1 MKNMLP
7 VLVRLFQKA
16 IKRELK
22 KADKRSINNFFK
34 QEYEKIDP
42 NSIGKRSQFIIDRT
56 VIFVYLD
63 NN

>member
-34 QEYEKIDP
+34 QEYEK
-42 NSIGKRSQFIIDRT
+42 
-56 VIFVYLD
+56 
-63 NN
+63 